1 MSTALRSI
9 EVDDAPEAVLEA
21 FVAREWCDGL
31 PIVPPTAD
39 RVRAMLGEA
48 EPERALGAMPPLW
61 RTATL
66 EAIAVNAVMAGCRPE
81 YFPVIVAAVDA
92 MLDPDFNLYGVQAT
106 THPVAPLVI
115 VNGAYGRRIGL
126 HAGSGCFGP
135 GFRAN
140 ATIGRALR
148 LILMNVGGAWPGRHD
163 MATQGSPA
171 KFSYCIAE
179 NEEASPWGPLKD
191 GDAVT
196 VYGGEGPHN
205 VNDHASTTASG
216 ILSTVSHTAATLGS
230 NVGWYFSQSQ
240 LLVVLG
246 PEHARTIA
254 GDGLTRADVQR
265 FVYEH
270 ARLPLATL
278 KLGGMWGMHDWPAWM
293 MALRD
298 DEVRPPQ
305 VPSPDDVLVV
315 VAGGPGKHSSVV
327 PNTCFS
333 RAVSRP
339 IELGR
344 AG

>member
-1 MSTALRSI
+1 VSTALRSI

-21 FVAREWCDGL
+21 FVTREWCDGL

-39 RVRAMLGEA
+39 RVRVMLGDA

-66 EAIAVNAVMAGCRPE
+66 EAVAVNAVMAGCRPE

-339 IELGR
+339 IEVG
-344 AG
+344 